1 MTTPSTNMHQQ
12 ENSPMDGGTA
22 SSKRLTRR
30 DFLCLSGLSALTVG
44 GMTFLTACGPAA
56 EGTADSGSSDSGAS
70 TDDQSTT
77 TRKFAED
84 GTMLVGMEANY
95 APYNWQTDTETE
107 FTIPIENVDGAFADG
122 YDVQFAKVIADA
134 FNVEPRAVA
143 MSFDGLVEACKRGQI
158 DIICAGMTATPERAE
173 SVDFSDPYLHDT
185 VSVITKKGSP
195 YASATSLDDLKG
207 VTIVGQKSTF
217 YDEAIDQ
224 IPEVNHVEGLEF
236 APDVV
241 AQLDNDQVEAIT
253 YSGASASKL
262 LESYSDFVLVQFAD
276 GKGFTG
282 DYASNDDNA
291 AIAKGQD
298 DVLAKINQA
307 IADVPQDK
315 RDEMWTACNE
325 RQPQ

>member
-1 MTTPSTNMHQQ
+1 MDTPSTNFQDQSMSQR
-12 ENSPMDGGTA
+12 PGGA
-22 SSKRLTRR
+22 KRLTRR
-30 DFLCLSGLSALTVG
+30 DFIRLSGLTALTVG
-44 GMTFLTACGPAA
+44 GMSFLTACGPASQ
-56 EGTADSGSSDSGAS
+56 GTTDGGSSSSAGSSATPS
-70 TDDQSTT
+70 
-77 TRKFAED
+77 RKFAED
-84 GTMLVGMEANY
+84 GTLLVGMEANY

-107 FTIPIENVDGAFADG
+107 FTIPIDNVDGAFADG
-122 YDVQFAKVIADA
+122 YDVQFAKVIAEA
-134 FNVEPRAVA
+134 FGAKPRAVA

-173 SVDFSDPYLHDT
+173 SVDFSDPYLEDT
-185 VSVITKKGSP
+185 VSVITKKTSK
-195 YASATSLDDLKG
+195 YASATSLEDLKG
-207 VTIVGQKSTF
+207 ITIVGQKSTF

-241 AQLDNDQVEAIT
+241 AQLNKGQVEAIT
-253 YSGASASKL
+253 YSGASAAKL
-262 LESYSDFVLVQFAD
+262 LESYPDFVVVKFAD

-282 DYASNDDNA
+282 DYASNNDNA

-298 DVLAKINQA
+298 DVLKKVNQA
-307 IADVPQDK
+307 IADVPKDK